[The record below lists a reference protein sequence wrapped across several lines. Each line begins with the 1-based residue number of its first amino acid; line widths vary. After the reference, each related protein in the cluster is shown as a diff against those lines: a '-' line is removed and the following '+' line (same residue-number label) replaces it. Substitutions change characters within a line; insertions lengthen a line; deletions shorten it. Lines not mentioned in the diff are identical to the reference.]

1 MPPTTNYSL
10 PTTPSLTAWLP
21 DASSTLNLNAG
32 DIAGVQG
39 AGAVAGARSD
49 AVVAVTEAE
58 GRYTATALPSEAE
71 AAALLTMEAEAAALL
86 TMKAEA
92 AAPLLL
98 PLVPKLVA
106 LLTSKCA
113 QPTD

>member
-1 MPPTTNYSL
+1 M
-10 PTTPSLTAWLP
+10 
-21 DASSTLNLNAG
+21 
-32 DIAGVQG
+32 
-39 AGAVAGARSD
+39 AGARSD

-113 QPTD
+113 QP

>member
-1 MPPTTNYSL
+1 M
-10 PTTPSLTAWLP
+10 
-21 DASSTLNLNAG
+21 
-32 DIAGVQG
+32 
-39 AGAVAGARSD
+39 VAA
-49 AVVAVTEAE
+49 AEAE
-58 GRYTATALPSEAE
+58 GRYTATALTSEAE
-71 AAALLTMEAEAAALL
+71 AASLLTMQ
-86 TMKAEA
+86 AEA